1 MSVSV
6 GTVFATAEESLT
18 CGRKPKLAA
27 TAAVL
32 GFSKM
37 KSSKLSFIAELFVC
51 GTFLCGGIARAQ
63 LPDRILVFDCR
74 ITIDRDRT
82 LHVEER
88 FEIVNGS
95 GIFDSGFHR
104 QLRIKPISPQ
114 RVKVGSFQ
122 SVGAKVDVHDAVLR
136 TNEDGNVFDIGI
148 ATQAGTLSRGNHV
161 IELSYTAKHQ
171 FAIYDSFEDLNQN
184 ISGDWPVSIEKATV
198 ELNFPGRLP
207 KEAGVS
213 ADTGTNSDFKFD
225 CVRTDFPSGM
235 RFETTHPLSPGNRLS
250 ISARFPHPGYFVSN
264 FKEDG
269 YRAVLQNHPLLLPGL
284 VSLSGSI
291 VFAVAGFIVWRRAP
305 GSLEATS
312 AVPTDSSPSPSFW
325 PEVIR
330 LYRFPMVMFG
340 LAIVPG
346 LNFITYSGHGG
357 PGWFF
362 VPLCFPWVIVRILFK
377 IAKGS
382 EASSRWY
389 KSFFKIT
396 IPSYIAISLPLS
408 WAAVTSIRMAF
419 GLPISTWT
427 FFALMVSPFPWWY
440 FT

>member
-1 MSVSV
+1 M
-6 GTVFATAEESLT
+6 TF
-18 CGRKPKLAA
+18 GRKLKLAA

-32 GFSKM
+32 GFSQM
-37 KSSKLSFIAELFVC
+37 NPSKLSFIAKLFVC

-63 LPDRILVFDCR
+63 TPDRIMAFDCR
-74 ITIDRDRT
+74 ITVDRDRT

-95 GIFDSGFHR
+95 GIFDNGFHR

-122 SVGAKVDVHDAVLR
+122 SVGAKVDGHDAVLR

-148 ATQAGTLSRGNHV
+148 ATEAGTLSRGNHV
-161 IELSYTAKHQ
+161 IELSYRAKHQ
-171 FAIYDSFEDLNQN
+171 FSIYKNSEDLNQN
-184 ISGDWPVSIEKATV
+184 ISGEWPVSIEKATV
-198 ELNFPGRLP
+198 ELNFPGELP

-213 ADTGTNSDFKFD
+213 ADTGTDSHFQFD
-225 CVRTDFPSGM
+225 CVRTNLSSGV
-235 RFETTHPLSPGNRLS
+235 RFETTHSLSPGNRIF
-250 ISARFPHPGYFVSN
+250 ISASFPHPGYFVSD

-269 YRAVLQNHPLLLPGL
+269 YRAVLQNYPLLLPGL
-284 VSLSGSI
+284 VSLFGSI
-291 VFAVAGFIVWRRAP
+291 VLAVAGFIVWRRAP
-305 GSLEATS
+305 RSLDAPS

-325 PEVIR
+325 REVIR
-330 LYRFPMVMFG
+330 LYRFPMIMFG
-340 LAIVPG
+340 LAIIPG
-346 LNFITYSGHGG
+346 LNFTYSGHGG
-357 PGWFF
+357 PCWFIA
-362 VPLCFPWVIVRILFK
+362 PMCFPWVIVRILIK

-396 IPSYIAISLPLS
+396 IPSYIAIALPLS
-408 WAAVTSIRMAF
+408 WAAATSIRVSF

-427 FFALMVSPFPWWY
+427 FFAFMVSPFPWWY
-440 FT
+440 FS

>member
-1 MSVSV
+1 MRPSR
-6 GTVFATAEESLT
+6 LY
-18 CGRKPKLAA
+18 
-27 TAAVL
+27 
-32 GFSKM
+32 
-37 KSSKLSFIAELFVC
+37 FIAKLFVYSNL
-51 GTFLCGGIARAQ
+51 LCIGLAGAQ
-63 LPDRILVFDCR
+63 TPDRVQTFDSQ
-74 ITIDRDRT
+74 ITVDKDRT

-88 FEIVNGS
+88 FEIVSGS

-122 SVGAKVDVHDAVLR
+122 SVGAKVDGHDVVLR

-148 ATQAGTLSRGNHV
+148 ATEDGTLSRGNHV

-171 FAIYDSFEDLNQN
+171 FAIDHNFEDLNQN
-184 ISGDWPVSIEKATV
+184 ISGEWPVPIEKATV
-198 ELNFPGRLP
+198 ELNFPGELP

-213 ADTGTNSDFKFD
+213 ADTGTDSHFQFD
-225 CVRTDFPSGM
+225 CVRTNLPSGV
-235 RFETTHPLSPGNRLS
+235 RFETTHPLSPGNRLF
-250 ISARFPHPGYFVSN
+250 ISARFPHPGYFVSD

-269 YRAVLQNHPLLLPGL
+269 YRAVLQNYPLLLPGL
-284 VSLSGSI
+284 VSLFGSI
-291 VFAVAGFIVWRRAP
+291 VFATTGFIVWRRAP
-305 GSLEATS
+305 GSLDAPS
-312 AVPTDSSPSPSFW
+312 AVPTDSSLSPSFW
-325 PEVIR
+325 REVIR
-330 LYRFPMVMFG
+330 LYRFPMIMFG

-346 LNFITYSGHGG
+346 LNFTYSGHGG
-357 PGWFF
+357 PSWFF
-362 VPLCFPWVIVRILFK
+362 VPLCFPWVIARILIK

-408 WAAVTSIRMAF
+408 WAAVTSIHMAF
-419 GLPISTWT
+419 GLPVSTWT